1 MISSRPR
8 KEVFGAKGTMKSGVD
23 FTKLV
28 SKDSIE
34 YSMNSTCEKW
44 LYDPQGAQ
52 KMVEKHS
59 ADRTFQT
66 KPQPSLGHSVRKSLL
81 IIPLV
86 QNIDGMKPRLTSRS
100 ICK

>member
-1 MISSRPR
+1 
-8 KEVFGAKGTMKSGVD
+8 MKSGVD